1 MTLFLRKCRSLAL
14 FLLFLFAIPLL
25 SAREGHIPLSKADA
39 GTIKPMPVPAVDSL
53 AINDYLLAGM
63 YVGLE
68 LEVTGLSQQAFDN
81 AIKGYSYYKDHGML
95 TNENILT
102 IIDFSLPSDKPRIF
116 VLDVKNFKLLFK
128 TFVAHGRNSGAKY
141 ARHFSNRPGSYMS
154 SLGFYV
160 TGSTYFGEHGYSL
173 KLRGEEQGIN
183 DNAYR
188 RAIVMHSAYY
198 VSKSFIHHRGYIG
211 RSLGCPA
218 LPVNLSRSIIKTIK
232 DGTCLFIYAPS
243 QNYVERSRVI

>member
-1 MTLFLRKCRSLAL
+1 MTLLLRKCRTLTL

-25 SAREGHIPLSKADA
+25 SAREGYAPLSKAEA
-39 GTIKPMPVPAVDSL
+39 GTIKALAVPSVDSL

-68 LEVTGLSQQAFDN
+68 LDKKGLSQQAFDN
-81 AIKGYSYYKDHGML
+81 ALKGYVFYRDKGML
-95 TNENILT
+95 SNEDILT
-102 IIDFSLPSDKPRIF
+102 VIDFSLPSDEPRLF
-116 VLDVKNFKLLFK
+116 VLDVKNYQLLYC

-141 ARHFSNRPGSYMS
+141 ARHFSNRPGSFMS
-154 SLGFYV
+154 SLGFYI
-160 TGSTYFGEHGYSL
+160 TGETYSGEHGYSL
-173 KLRGEEQGIN
+173 RLQGEEGGIN

-232 DGTCLFIYAPS
+232 NGTCLFMYAPS
-243 QNYVERSRVI
+243 ENYVERSGVI